1 MAEKKNGNLLKL
13 KKQLKEGV
21 LAPLY
26 VFYGE
31 EDYLREMYVNRVK
44 DCVPDGGFP
53 DFNHIKLKAVTLRFR
68 NMTTRGKA
76 FR

>member
-13 KKQLKEGV
+13 KKQLKEGI

-31 EDYLREMYVNRVK
+31 EDCVK
-44 DCVPDGGFP
+44 C
-53 DFNHIKLKAVTLRFR
+53 TLI
-68 NMTTRGKA
+68 G
-76 FR
+76 

>member
-13 KKQLKEGV
+13 KKQLKEGI

-31 EDYLREMYVNRVK
+31 EDTCVK
-44 DCVPDGGFP
+44 C
-53 DFNHIKLKAVTLRFR
+53 TLI
-68 NMTTRGKA
+68 G
-76 FR
+76 

>member
-31 EDYLREMYVNRVK
+31 EDYLIRL
-44 DCVPDGGFP
+44 C
-53 DFNHIKLKAVTLRFR
+53 DFLLQ
-68 NMTTRGKA
+68 G
-76 FR
+76 